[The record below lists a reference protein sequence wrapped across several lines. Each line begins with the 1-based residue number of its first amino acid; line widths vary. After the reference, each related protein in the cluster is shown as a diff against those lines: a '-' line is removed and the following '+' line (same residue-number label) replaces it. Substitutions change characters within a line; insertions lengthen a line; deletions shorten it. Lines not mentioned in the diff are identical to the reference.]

1 MKDRCDIRHSKKL
14 WRRWKWYVGREV
26 GFFMLLLVKDVV
38 VVVFFIGLSNWLEIE
53 LRRRFSHIYKQMEIL
68 QSTLTNRLHSIA
80 FWVYWII
87 HDLVQTLHFYAAY
100 SISSYTITFLMH
112 FFKIMNE
119 SLLSGRSLFTHSKWE
134 WRRRNVRFQYRK
146 LCFLFCYLHV
156 VWQVICVMQT
166 INFDGI
172 TILLYLLVYL
182 YCTGD
187 KNRICYAKAHTLSKT
202 RKEGNWTESRREI
215 RFVVAVML
223 HKIQC
228 NVHKSNTTYDFDVRI
243 IIIEWKCFHCIRIE
257 HDR

>member
-1 MKDRCDIRHSKKL
+1 MWKTDAILGTVRNCEGDENDTSAARLVFLCCCLSK
-14 WRRWKWYVGREV
+14 
-26 GFFMLLLVKDVV
+26 MLLLLFFLLAFRIDLKLNCAA
-38 VVVFFIGLSNWLEIE
+38 VFRIFINKWKYYSPLWQI
-53 LRRRFSHIYKQMEIL
+53 
-68 QSTLTNRLHSIA
+68 HSIA

-87 HDLVQTLHFYAAY
+87 YDLVQTLHFYAAY

-215 RFVVAVML
+215 RLVVAVML